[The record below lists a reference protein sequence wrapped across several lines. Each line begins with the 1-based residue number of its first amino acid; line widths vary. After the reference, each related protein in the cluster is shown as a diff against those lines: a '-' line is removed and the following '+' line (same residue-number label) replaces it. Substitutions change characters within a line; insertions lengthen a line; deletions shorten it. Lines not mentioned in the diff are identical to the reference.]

1 MILFQL
7 TGLTWGDLPS
17 HLDRESRLF
26 HSRTATPAS
35 PDFSALL
42 LREMTLDDLDFV
54 ATMLADPEVMRY
66 YPRCCTRE
74 ESEA

>member
-1 MILFQL
+1 MKIIL
-7 TGLTWGDLPS
+7 
-17 HLDRESRLF
+17 E
-26 HSRTATPAS
+26 TPR
-35 PDFSALL
+35 LL